1 MPTVHSP
8 IDVADEVVHKLDQ
21 LGFARPL
28 TSKTMVIYSGAVQCR
43 AAQRV
48 TRRFVIRRWMDG
60 WMNLMQGMS
69 GNCRQLFRQLVL
81 PLLIIVRCVESQ
93 IIAAGLIFLLCEV
106 HIFFSKT
113 SLKEEKE
120 KKMSDEEGYRSS
132 EDEDYV
138 PTGYIK
144 HIMTQY

>member
-1 MPTVHSP
+1 MRS
-8 IDVADEVVHKLDQ
+8 
-21 LGFARPL
+21 
-28 TSKTMVIYSGAVQCR
+28 Y
-43 AAQRV
+43 
-48 TRRFVIRRWMDG
+48 
-60 WMNLMQGMS
+60 
-69 GNCRQLFRQLVL
+69 
-81 PLLIIVRCVESQ
+81 
-93 IIAAGLIFLLCEV
+93 
-106 HIFFSKT
+106 IFFSKT